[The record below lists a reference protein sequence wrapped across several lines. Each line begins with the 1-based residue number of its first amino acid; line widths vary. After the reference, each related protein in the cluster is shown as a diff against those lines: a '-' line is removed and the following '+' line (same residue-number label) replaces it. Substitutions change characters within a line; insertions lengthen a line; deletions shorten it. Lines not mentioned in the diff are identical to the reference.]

1 MCDSALVINK
11 QELQKISLFYE
22 NRTIKEIMDIYRSN
36 CEVVKNN
43 LTEARFD
50 FESNI
55 NLTIIIYKPYL
66 AEISEDESSLIKI
79 SKHSDFNQQNTNSK
93 EMNTSYKVVND
104 RIVKLKKFEFFF
116 YNITVRISLIKLYR
130 I

>member
-79 SKHSDFNQQNTNSK
+79 SKPSDFNQQNTNSK